1 MQHLALFEY
10 CHLTEG
16 GLFPEG
22 GGGGGGGAYN
32 RMYFLFPGRWAYN
45 LGGRGAYNQ
54 NFTVS
59 LLHLVSVTL
68 FPVHTETSPL

>member
-1 MQHLALFEY
+1 MLIEIRFYVKKVIIKQHLALFEY

-16 GLFPEG
+16 GLFPGG

-45 LGGRGAYNQ
+45 LRGRRAYNQ
-54 NFTVS
+54 NFN
-59 LLHLVSVTL
+59 
-68 FPVHTETSPL
+68 PCYIR